1 MEMRDVD
8 DYYHI
13 PLGQRRE
20 AACSCM
26 FGGKGGCGVRMGRQM
41 EAQSFMEDMKLQLM
55 VNRDNWF
62 GGEEEAN
69 GWRMP

>member
-1 MEMRDVD
+1 MRDMD
-8 DYYHI
+8 DHSPI

-26 FGGKGGCGVRMGRQM
+26 FGGRGGCGARMGRQM
-41 EAQSFMEDMKLQLM
+41 EAQSFREEMKLQLM
-55 VNRDNWF
+55 VNIDKWF
-62 GGEEEAN
+62 GGEEEVN